1 MIEARSAEGDAM
13 RNVNQILEGKA
24 GRIVAVPQEAPVLE
38 VIRLMAEHHIGSVL
52 VMQGHELVG
61 IATERDYARKVIL
74 QGRSSAETPVSQI
87 MSSPVV
93 TISPTDTAQTCMQ
106 LMTHRKIRHLPVVED
121 GRVLGLVSIGDLVK
135 AVIEDQQQEIAQ
147 LHQYIAS

>member
-1 MIEARSAEGDAM
+1 M
-13 RNVNQILEGKA
+13 RNVNQILENKRSGV
-24 GRIVAVPQEAPVLE
+24 VAVPREAPVLE

-52 VMQGHELVG
+52 VMQGSELVG

-74 QGRSSAETPVSQI
+74 QGRSSADTPVGQI

-93 TISPTDTAQTCMQ
+93 TVLPTDTAATCMQ
-106 LMTHRKIRHLPVVED
+106 IMTARKIRHLPVLDE
-121 GRVLGLVSIGDLVK
+121 GRVLGMVSIGDLVK

>member
-1 MIEARSAEGDAM
+1 M
-13 RNVNQILEGKA
+13 RNVNQILEGKG
-24 GRIVAVPQEAPVLE
+24 GRIIAVPQEAPVLE

-74 QGRSSAETPVSQI
+74 QGRSSAETPVAHI

-93 TISPTDTAQTCMQ
+93 TVLPTDTAQTCMQ
-106 LMTHRKIRHLPVVED
+106 LMTSRKIRHLPVVED

-147 LHQYIAS
+147 LQQYIAS

>member
-1 MIEARSAEGDAM
+1 MIDSSSAEGSQM
-13 RNVNQILEGKA
+13 RNVNQILEAKG
-24 GRIVAVPQEAPVLE
+24 GRVVAVPQEAPVLE

-52 VMQGHELVG
+52 VMQGQELVG

-74 QGRSSAETPVSQI
+74 RGRSSADTPVDQI

-93 TISPTDTAQTCMQ
+93 TVLPTDTAKTCMQ
-106 LMTHRKIRHLPVVED
+106 MMTDRKIRHLPVLED
-121 GRVLGLVSIGDLVK
+121 GRVLGIVSIGDLVK

-147 LHQYIAS
+147 LQQYIAS

>member
-1 MIEARSAEGDAM
+1 M
-13 RNVNQILEGKA
+13 RNVNQILEGKG
-24 GRIVAVPQEAPVLE
+24 GRVITVPQEAPVLE

-52 VMQGHELVG
+52 VMQGHELAG

-74 QGRSSAETPVSQI
+74 QGRSSADTPVGQI

-93 TISPTDTAQTCMQ
+93 TVTLTDSAETCMQ
-106 LMTHRKIRHLPVVED
+106 MMTARKIRHLPVVEE
-121 GRVLGLVSIGDLVK
+121 GRVVGLISIGDLVK

-147 LHQYIAS
+147 LQQYIVG

>member
-1 MIEARSAEGDAM
+1 M

-24 GRIVAVPQEAPVLE
+24 GHIVAVPQEAPVLE

-74 QGRSSAETPVSQI
+74 QGRSSAETPVAQI

-93 TISPTDTAQTCMQ
+93 TVLPTDTAQTCMQ
-106 LMTHRKIRHLPVVED
+106 LMTSRKIRHLPVVED

-147 LHQYIAS
+147 LQQYIAS

>member
-1 MIEARSAEGDAM
+1 M

-74 QGRSSAETPVSQI
+74 QGRSSAETPVAQI

-93 TISPTDTAQTCMQ
+93 TVLPTDTAQTCMQ
-106 LMTHRKIRHLPVVED
+106 LMTSRKIRHLPVVED